1 MKTTFSFKHKAL
13 DVYESSLSHCLDEVP
28 TIPAS
33 AYPPYICTPCT
44 KKQGTN
50 QYVYKLLQSH
60 KLQNTLKYYYINMVE
75 WYLLLCAKT

>member
-28 TIPAS
+28 AIPAS

-44 KKQGTN
+44 KNREPTN
-50 QYVYKLLQSH
+50 MSTNYYSLINYK
-60 KLQNTLKYYYINMVE
+60 TL
-75 WYLLLCAKT
+75 